1 MTVQYNSFSSSNP
14 FSVVMLQMMKKFN
27 LSQKDISS
35 LCLSKNGKRTGWIS
49 NKLSGKQ
56 LPTREQW
63 NKLCDF
69 FHINNDY
76 DSLYEKCL
84 NERYRFNQPV
94 KSFSCGIEKQKEL
107 LKPYSEIW
115 EFEKDRINGFYTT
128 KPVNMIS
135 NIVNISSN
143 ENDYVLDPFSGSG
156 TTGIACMETN
166 RKCVLIEKES
176 KYCDII
182 IKRLQDKGKE
192 VAERLF

>member
-1 MTVQYNSFSSSNP
+1 
-14 FSVVMLQMMKKFN
+14 
-27 LSQKDISS
+27 
-35 LCLSKNGKRTGWIS
+35 
-49 NKLSGKQ
+49 
-56 LPTREQW
+56 
-63 NKLCDF
+63 
-69 FHINNDY
+69 
-76 DSLYEKCL
+76 
-84 NERYRFNQPV
+84 
-94 KSFSCGIEKQKEL
+94 
-107 LKPYSEIW
+107 
-115 EFEKDRINGFYTT
+115 
-128 KPVNMIS
+128 MIS